1 MKINVSDPSFFAA
14 NPYPAYAWLRE
25 NAPVYWDEQSQ
36 LWVVSRHQEVVEISK
51 NTEVWCS
58 GQGVLPDSN
67 SLISILTMDKPRHL
81 RLRKLIR
88 KGFTP
93 RMVGLLEPKIRGLVR
108 KSLDS
113 IAERNQCDFV
123 REVAVPLPLF
133 IIAEMMGIPE
143 SNYKQFHE
151 WSDKLIGVQG
161 AGGDPAIFEASLK
174 AYAEYGAYLKT
185 IFEDRRR
192 NPKEDLVSILVAA
205 QQDGV
210 MDEDEEC
217 MGDDELVIFMT
228 LLLVAGNET
237 TRNGISGGMEVLMA
251 HPSQRNLLI
260 EKPELIESATEEVLR
275 YVSPILSF
283 RRTATQ
289 DTEIL
294 GQPITK
300 GGGVVMLYA
309 SANRD
314 EAVFE
319 NPDRFDITRDPNP
332 HVAFGIGNHF
342 CLGANLARMEI
353 RVMIHEILERF
364 PDMKLAPGSS
374 PVRSASTLI
383 RGIEE
388 MQVLYSAA

>member
-14 NPYPAYAWLRE
+14 NPYPAYAWLRK

-36 LWVVSRHQEVVEISK
+36 LWVVSRYQQVLEISK
-51 NTEVWCS
+51 NSEIWCS
-58 GQGVLPDSN
+58 GQGVLPDSDFP
-67 SLISILTMDKPRHL
+67 ISIITMDEPRHL

-108 KSLDS
+108 KSLDT

-151 WSDKLIGVQG
+151 WSDKLIGIQG
-161 AGGDPAIFEASLK
+161 AGGDPAIAEAALK
-174 AYAEYGAYLKT
+174 AYAEYGTYLKT

-192 NPKEDLVSILVAA
+192 NPQEDLVSILVAA
-205 QQDGV
+205 QEDGALA
-210 MDEDEEC
+210 EDEEC
-217 MGDDELVIFMT
+217 MQNDELVIFMT

-237 TRNGISGGMEVLMA
+237 TRNGISGGMEAIMA
-251 HPSQRNLLI
+251 NPSQRDLLI

-289 DTEIL
+289 DTEIM
-294 GQPITK
+294 GQPIKK
-300 GGGVVMLYA
+300 GDGVVMLYA

-314 EAVFE
+314 EAAFE
-319 NPDRFDITRDPNP
+319 NPDLFDITRDPNP

-353 RVMIHEILERF
+353 RVMIHEILKRF
-364 PDMKLAPGSS
+364 PDMQLAPGSS

-383 RGIEE
+383 RGIQE

>member
-1 MKINVSDPSFFAA
+1 
-14 NPYPAYAWLRE
+14 
-25 NAPVYWDEQSQ
+25 
-36 LWVVSRHQEVVEISK
+36 
-51 NTEVWCS
+51 
-58 GQGVLPDSN
+58 
-67 SLISILTMDKPRHL
+67 
-81 RLRKLIR
+81 
-88 KGFTP
+88 
-93 RMVGLLEPKIRGLVR
+93 MVGLLEPKIRGLVR
-108 KSLDS
+108 KSLDA
-113 IAERNQCDFV
+113 IAEMNQCDFV

-143 SNYKQFHE
+143 SNYEQFHK

-192 NPKEDLVSILVAA
+192 NPREDLVSILVGA
-205 QQDGV
+205 QEDGV
-210 MDEDEEC
+210 MDEGEEC

-237 TRNGISGGMEVLMA
+237 TRNGISGGMEALMA
-251 HPSQRNLLI
+251 NPSQRKLLI

-294 GQPITK
+294 GQPIKK
-300 GGGVVMLYA
+300 GDGVVMLYA

-319 NPDRFDITRDPNP
+319 NPDLFDITREPNP

-353 RVMIHEILERF
+353 RVMIHEILKRF
-364 PDMKLAPGSS
+364 PDMQLSPGST

-383 RGIEE
+383 RGIQE
-388 MQVLYSAA
+388 MHVLYSAAYGLLGGATRKKMTPT